1 MRPQQSP
8 STHILVWVTYSV
20 SSTNYLGVPNSA
32 QWTYNWNSL
41 SLHNLAILCFKALI
55 CINYNYSVWVYI
67 KIDLTCKSVVSKQL
81 VTNYVWKNWGHSHCS
96 PAVIRHLRRIQIA
109 LQELLYAVCGVRLKN
124 FDSSNLLCICP
135 FILET
140 NLSKGKYYLVSC
152 NDALGKN
159 TLPDRRHSVGTLINI
174 IAEAPLLY
182 FIHCQP
188 SCTVHSLVIIMNI
201 YICGLWVIR
210 PFNFQFKIKIWKSM
224 SIFDFPFFSS
234 CIRDKHVS

>member
-1 MRPQQSP
+1 MFEK
-8 STHILVWVTYSV
+8 T
-20 SSTNYLGVPNSA
+20 GA
-32 QWTYNWNSL
+32 
-41 SLHNLAILCFKALI
+41 K
-55 CINYNYSVWVYI
+55 
-67 KIDLTCKSVVSKQL
+67 
-81 VTNYVWKNWGHSHCS
+81 
-96 PAVIRHLRRIQIA
+96 IRHLRRIQIA

-210 PFNFQFKIKIWKSM
+210 PFNFQFKIKNWKSM